1 MQQLETVVIE
11 TYQPSFER
19 QSPYHAQDLGSL
31 SSVALYSGPIG
42 RIGSGPLFGSE
53 HFGRLSGSGPVRSGS
68 GPIRPVAS
76 RPIERVSQIDPF
88 LYGFALGS
96 DLKLTLHGPDE
107 TTLSYGHV
115 KKQSTDEI
123 IKEYNGYE
131 CSILDTILKNNF
143 KRFP

>member
-53 HFGRLSGSGPVRSGS
+53 HFGCLSGSGPT
-68 GPIRPVAS
+68 RPAAS
-76 RPIERVSQIDPF
+76 RPVERVSPDLPHQIGYDMGGGYQVKF
-88 LYGFALGS
+88 
-96 DLKLTLHGPDE
+96 KGPDE
-107 TTLSYGHV
+107 TTLAYGKLV
-115 KKQSTDEI
+115 RWT
-123 IKEYNGYE
+123 KEKGSEKLKEFNGYE
-131 CSILDTILKNNF
+131 CSTSS
-143 KRFP
+143 